1 MIGSIWAQNTAS
13 EHCERFIFLQC
24 LETLNLPVVGIAEVD
39 FAWVAQIVGIRL
51 AGVAHSVAHH
61 ADGVGALHV
70 VGALH
75 TAPADYMVVAK
86 DGRWV
91 HD

>member
-13 EHCERFIFLQC
+13 EHC
-24 LETLNLPVVGIAEVD
+24 IAEVD

-61 ADGVGALHV
+61 ADDVGALHV

-75 TAPADYMVVAK
+75 TALADYMVVAK
-86 DGRWV
+86 D
-91 HD
+91 DIPSI